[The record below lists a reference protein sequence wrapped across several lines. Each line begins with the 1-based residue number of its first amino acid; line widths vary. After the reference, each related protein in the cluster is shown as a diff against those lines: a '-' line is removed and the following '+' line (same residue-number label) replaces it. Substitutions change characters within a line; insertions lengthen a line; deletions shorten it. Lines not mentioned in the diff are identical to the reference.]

1 MNQKILR
8 ELELLCEVGLDYLH
22 LGESTPSLSG
32 GEAQR
37 LKLVK
42 HLDHKQKTT
51 LFVFDEPTIGLHPL
65 DVKVLLKVMQK
76 LFRSRGDDHYDH
88 ARSKPDR

>member
-1 MNQKILR
+1 MGQRYRPEISDVKWRGYSIVDILALDVAQALTVFKDEPKILR

-42 HLDHKQKTT
+42 HLDLSLIH
-51 LFVFDEPTIGLHPL
+51 I
-65 DVKVLLKVMQK
+65 
-76 LFRSRGDDHYDH
+76 
-88 ARSKPDR
+88 

>member
-1 MNQKILR
+1 MSVFKEVPKIAR
-8 ELELLCEVGLDYLH
+8 ELQLLDEVGLGYLH

-42 HLDHKQKTT
+42 HLNHNRYCT
-51 LFVFDEPTIGLHPL
+51 LSSLHT
-65 DVKVLLKVMQK
+65 K
-76 LFRSRGDDHYDH
+76 
-88 ARSKPDR
+88 